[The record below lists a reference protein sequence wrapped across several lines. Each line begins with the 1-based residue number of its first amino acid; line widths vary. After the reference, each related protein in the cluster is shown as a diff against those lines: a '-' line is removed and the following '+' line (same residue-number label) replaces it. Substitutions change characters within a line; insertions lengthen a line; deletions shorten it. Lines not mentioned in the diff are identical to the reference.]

1 MIARMLTG
9 LTLALIGV
17 MATAQPMMAK
27 AEMFDLEKKLRVGAL
42 IYEDLVRAGGAPP
55 NLIAKSICVAVV
67 PNLLKGAFGVG
78 GRYGKG
84 VMSCRRGENE
94 WSPPAFIKITGVSI
108 GLQIGGVSSDLVLF
122 FPNERGVRLLTKG
135 NITMGVDAN
144 VAAGPWGREAGAS
157 TNISF
162 KAAIYSYAKSEGLFV
177 GVALDGSRLSID
189 QKSIKTFYGE
199 RLWPEDILFEHE
211 VPSVSREAQMFID
224 AVAGTDSSPVAD

>member
-1 MIARMLTG
+1 MIARVMSY
-9 LTLALIGV
+9 LTLALIAV

-42 IYEDLVRAGGAPP
+42 IYEELVRAGGAPP

-67 PNLLKGAFGVG
+67 PNLLKGAVGVG

-84 VMSCRRGENE
+84 AMSCRRGENE
-94 WSPPAFIKITGVSI
+94 WSPPAFIKITGVSV

-122 FPNERGVRLLTKG
+122 FPNERGVHMLTKG
-135 NITMGVDAN
+135 KITMGVDAN
-144 VAAGPWGREAGAS
+144 VAAGPWGREAAAA
-157 TNISF
+157 TNITF

-177 GVALDGSRLSID
+177 GVALDGSRLAID

-211 VPSVSREAQMFID
+211 VPEVTREAQMFMD
-224 AVAGTDSSPVAD
+224 ALAADN